1 MTTFLLMRLL
11 LKDRWRKLQLQ
22 YGWAARLST
31 CLVLGIGAWML
42 ASVAAR
48 LVRDA
53 SQEQIVDVLNTLIAA
68 WVIAG
73 VLTGKDLTWHTR
85 LERLLVFRLSFL
97 RLYASALI
105 LGFLTFP
112 MLLCFCLLEISVAE
126 RSAGHGAMLFAL
138 PGFALLVCGVRAM
151 ISLVRT
157 ALFRAGALSRPVR
170 YILWILIA
178 CLIASAVVLGVY
190 HIAGPLPGYQ
200 FSSIFL
206 GVQPLEH
213 LALTLVVV
221 GLLIAADYVA
231 QRDLVYS
238 GIAGPLGLRVS
249 RKGAG
254 KFLLLRPSPSRVLWL
269 ISLLGWFRNR
279 NALLLLIW
287 GALYG
292 FGYTYFTK
300 AGSQIYFAA
309 FCWMVLIFH
318 SYLRGN
324 ILGVDNK
331 GVWLYYVLPFPIE
344 NAVRAKNSALSFVQA
359 IMIGG
364 VLLPAVL
371 RATPGMTTAVDW
383 IGILSFAACGV
394 LLGEIFGSIFSVLH
408 PEPIERTSMYSGGTT
423 PGAFLVPLLQT
434 AILAVLLV
442 PAAAARRNLSPLT
455 AVVAFASVPVLLWA
469 VRTVLLRSWVRNR
482 MVSESES
489 IQLKLM
495 GS

>member
-1 MTTFLLMRLL
+1 MTMFLLTRLL

-31 CLVLGIGAWML
+31 CLVLGIGAWMF

-48 LVRDA
+48 LVHDA
-53 SQEQIVDVLNTLIAA
+53 SRQQLAGVLDTLIAA
-68 WVIAG
+68 WIIVG

-206 GVQPLEH
+206 GVHPLEH

-231 QRDLVYS
+231 QSDLVYS

-249 RKGAG
+249 
-254 KFLLLRPSPSRVLWL
+254 
-269 ISLLGWFRNR
+269 
-279 NALLLLIW
+279 
-287 GALYG
+287 
-292 FGYTYFTK
+292 
-300 AGSQIYFAA
+300 
-309 FCWMVLIFH
+309 
-318 SYLRGN
+318 
-324 ILGVDNK
+324 
-331 GVWLYYVLPFPIE
+331 
-344 NAVRAKNSALSFVQA
+344 
-359 IMIGG
+359 
-364 VLLPAVL
+364 
-371 RATPGMTTAVDW
+371 
-383 IGILSFAACGV
+383 
-394 LLGEIFGSIFSVLH
+394 
-408 PEPIERTSMYSGGTT
+408 
-423 PGAFLVPLLQT
+423 
-434 AILAVLLV
+434 
-442 PAAAARRNLSPLT
+442 
-455 AVVAFASVPVLLWA
+455 
-469 VRTVLLRSWVRNR
+469 
-482 MVSESES
+482 
-489 IQLKLM
+489 
-495 GS
+495 